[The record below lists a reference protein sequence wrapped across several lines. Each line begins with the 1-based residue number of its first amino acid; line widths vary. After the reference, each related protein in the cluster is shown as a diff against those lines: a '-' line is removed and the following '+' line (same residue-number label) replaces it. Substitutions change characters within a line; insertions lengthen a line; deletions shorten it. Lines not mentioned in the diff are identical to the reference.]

1 MVLLRV
7 WNDVVKKTL
16 GPDQVEEKIFE
27 LNFTNSPPTNTLSSV
42 VYPFFIIVVLNYV
55 FFFLAK
61 KT

>member
-1 MVLLRV
+1 
-7 WNDVVKKTL
+7 VVKKTL